1 MTKVRFRYLASTD
14 RLFSVRLR
22 EALFERPM
30 STPTISLFGV
40 RPPLAE
46 LLPKFELFTDLASEE
61 LRWFVEHVSDLEFE
75 EGTLLAREG
84 EEVVHMNFIV
94 EGELRYQSSQPGW
107 PVFMARAG
115 QATGVLPFSR
125 LRRYAGNAYS
135 TTRLRVAQLH
145 RDLFPDLLR
154 EIPLLVPRLVAIMS
168 DRIRENTR
176 LVEQREKLAALGK
189 LAAGLAH
196 ELNNPASATQR
207 SAYDLRQWT
216 IRLRDSNQALAD
228 QGFDANQFRCLLE
241 IERIMLRLRHEA
253 PALGSL
259 ERSDR
264 DETLS
269 AWLKGLNVARP
280 WELAPVFVDAGVDI
294 ARLADVAAC
303 FSPESVEAVFTRL
316 AAALTIEALIDGIG
330 SSADQISDL
339 VNAVKGYSFVDQ
351 APAQEVDIQSG
362 LEDTVSILAH
372 RLHRGITVIR
382 DYDESLPRIP
392 AYGSELNQVWTNLI
406 ENALDAMNGSG
417 ELRIRATQEAG
428 MALVEICDSGRGIPP
443 DVKDRVFDP
452 FFTTKDVGAGRGLGL
467 DTAFRIV
474 QRHRGD
480 MRFTSRPGDTC
491 FQVRLPLHA
500 ANAF

>member
-1 MTKVRFRYLASTD
+1 MTSLS
-14 RLFSVRLR
+14 SVK
-22 EALFERPM
+22 
-30 STPTISLFGV
+30 TPLS
-40 RPPLAE
+40 E
-46 LLPKFELFTDLASEE
+46 LLPKFELFTDLTPEE

-94 EGELRYQSSQPGW
+94 DGELRYQSTQPGW
-107 PVFMARAG
+107 PVFMAWAG

-125 LRRYAGNAYS
+125 LRRYAGNAYA
-135 TTRLRVAQLH
+135 TTRLRVAKLH

-154 EIPLLVPRLVAIMS
+154 EIPQLVPRLVAIMS

-176 LVEQREKLAALGK
+176 MVEQREKLTALGK

-228 QGFDANQFRCLLE
+228 HGFDANQFRCLLE
-241 IERIMLRLRHEA
+241 LERIMLRLGRET
-253 PALGSL
+253 PPLGSL

-264 DETLS
+264 VETLS
-269 AWLKGLNVARP
+269 AWLKQMDVARP
-280 WELAPVFVDAGVDI
+280 WELAPVFVDAGVDVD
-294 ARLADVAAC
+294 RLADVAAC
-303 FSPESVEAVFTRL
+303 FLPESVEAVFTRL
-316 AAALTIEALIDGIG
+316 AAALTIESLIDGIG
-330 SSADQISDL
+330 SSAAQISDL
-339 VNAVKGYSFVDQ
+339 VSAVKGYSFVDQ
-351 APAQEVDIQSG
+351 APAQEIDVQSG
-362 LEDTVSILAH
+362 LDDTISILGH
-372 RLHRGITVIR
+372 RLHQGVTVIR
-382 DYDESLPRIP
+382 EYDESLPRIQ
-392 AYGSELNQVWTNLI
+392 AHGSELNQVWTNLI
-406 ENALDAMNGSG
+406 ENAVDAMNGSG
-417 ELRIRATQEAG
+417 ELHIRATQEAG
-428 MALVEICDSGRGIPP
+428 MALVEIRESGRGIPP
-443 DVKDRVFDP
+443 EIKDRVFDP

-474 QRHRGD
+474 QKHRGD
-480 MRFTSRPGDTC
+480 MQFTSRPGDTC

>member
-1 MTKVRFRYLASTD
+1 MSTAITS
-14 RLFSVRLR
+14 LSSVR
-22 EALFERPM
+22 RPL
-30 STPTISLFGV
+30 SEILPT
-40 RPPLAE
+40 
-46 LLPKFELFTDLASEE
+46 FELFTDLTHEE

-84 EEVVHMNFIV
+84 EEVVSMNFIV
-94 EGELRYQSSQPGW
+94 DGELRYQRSQPGW

-125 LRRYAGNAYS
+125 LRRYAGNAYA

-154 EIPLLVPRLVAIMS
+154 EIPQLVPRLVAIMS

-176 LVEQREKLAALGK
+176 LVEQREKLTALGK

-228 QGFDANQFRCLLE
+228 HGFDANQFRCLLE
-241 IERIMLRLRHEA
+241 LERIMLRLGRET
-253 PALGSL
+253 PPLGSL

-264 DETLS
+264 VETLS
-269 AWLKGLNVARP
+269 AWLKQMDVARP
-280 WELAPVFVDAGVDI
+280 WELAPVFVDAGVDVD
-294 ARLADVAAC
+294 RLADVAAC
-303 FSPESVEAVFTRL
+303 FLPESVEAVFTRL
-316 AAALTIEALIDGIG
+316 AAALTIESLIDGIG
-330 SSADQISDL
+330 SSAAQISDL
-339 VNAVKGYSFVDQ
+339 VSAVKGYSFVDQ
-351 APAQEVDIQSG
+351 APAQEIDVQSG
-362 LEDTVSILAH
+362 LDDTISILGH
-372 RLHRGITVIR
+372 RLHQGVTVIR
-382 DYDESLPRIP
+382 EYDESLPRIQ
-392 AYGSELNQVWTNLI
+392 AHGSELNQVWTNLI
-406 ENALDAMNGSG
+406 ENAVDAMNGSG
-417 ELRIRATQEAG
+417 ELHIRATQEAG
-428 MALVEICDSGRGIPP
+428 MALVEIRDSGRGIPP
-443 DVKDRVFDP
+443 EIKDRVFDP
-452 FFTTKDVGAGRGLGL
+452 FFTTKDVGSGRGLGL

-474 QRHRGD
+474 QKHRGD
-480 MRFTSRPGDTC
+480 MQFTSRPGDTC

>member
-1 MTKVRFRYLASTD
+1 
-14 RLFSVRLR
+14 
-22 EALFERPM
+22 
-30 STPTISLFGV
+30 
-40 RPPLAE
+40 LAE
-46 LLPKFELFTDLASEE
+46 ILPQFELFADLTPEE
-61 LRWFVEHVSDLEFE
+61 LRWFVEHVSDLEVE
-75 EGTLLAREG
+75 QGTLLAQEG
-84 EEVVHMNFIV
+84 EEAMHMNFIV
-94 EGELRYQSSQPGW
+94 EGELRYQSTQPGW

-135 TTRLRVAQLH
+135 TTRLRVAKLH
-145 RDLFPDLLR
+145 RDLFPDLMR
-154 EIPLLVPRLVAIMS
+154 EIPRLVPRLVAIMS
-168 DRIRENTR
+168 DRIRDNTR
-176 LVEQREKLAALGK
+176 LVEQREKLTALGK

-207 SAYDLRQWT
+207 SAYELRQWT

-228 QGFDANQFRCLLE
+228 HGFDANEFRCLLE
-241 IERIMLRLRHEA
+241 IERMMLRLGHET
-253 PALGSL
+253 PVLGSL

-264 DETLS
+264 TEKLS
-269 AWLKGLNVARP
+269 AWLKELQVTRP
-280 WELAPVFVDAGVDI
+280 WELAPVFVDAGVDT

-316 AAALTIEALIDGIG
+316 AAALTIESLIDGIG
-330 SSADQISDL
+330 SSAAQISDL

-362 LEDTVSILAH
+362 LDDTVSILAH

-382 DYDESLPRIP
+382 EYDESLPRIP
-392 AYGSELNQVWTNLI
+392 AHGSELNQVWTNLI
-406 ENALDAMNGSG
+406 ENAIDAMGGSG
-417 ELRIRATQEAG
+417 ELRIRVTHEAG
-428 MALVEICDSGRGIPP
+428 MALVEIRDNGKGIAPEI
-443 DVKDRVFDP
+443 KDRVFDP
-452 FFTTKDVGAGRGLGL
+452 FFTTKDVGSGRGLGL

-474 QRHRGD
+474 QKHRGD
-480 MRFTSRPGDTC
+480 IQFASRPNDTC

>member
-1 MTKVRFRYLASTD
+1 MSTAITS
-14 RLFSVRLR
+14 LSSVR
-22 EALFERPM
+22 RPL
-30 STPTISLFGV
+30 SEILPT
-40 RPPLAE
+40 
-46 LLPKFELFTDLASEE
+46 FELFTDLTPEE

-84 EEVVHMNFIV
+84 EEVVSMNFIV
-94 EGELRYQSSQPGW
+94 DGELRYQSSQPGW

-125 LRRYAGNAYS
+125 LRRYAGNAYA

-154 EIPLLVPRLVAIMS
+154 EIPQLVPRLVAIMS

-176 LVEQREKLAALGK
+176 LVEQREKLTALGK

-228 QGFDANQFRCLLE
+228 HGFDANQFRCLLE
-241 IERIMLRLRHEA
+241 LERIMLRLGRKT
-253 PALGSL
+253 PPLGSL

-264 DETLS
+264 VETLS
-269 AWLKGLNVARP
+269 AWLKQMDVARP
-280 WELAPVFVDAGVDI
+280 WELAPVFVDAGVDVD
-294 ARLADVAAC
+294 RLADVAAC
-303 FSPESVEAVFTRL
+303 FLPESVEAVFTRL
-316 AAALTIEALIDGIG
+316 AAALTIESLIDGIG
-330 SSADQISDL
+330 SSAAQISDL
-339 VNAVKGYSFVDQ
+339 VSAVKGYSFVDQ
-351 APAQEVDIQSG
+351 APAQEIDVQSG
-362 LEDTVSILAH
+362 LDDTISILGH
-372 RLHRGITVIR
+372 RLHQGVTVIR
-382 DYDESLPRIP
+382 EYDESLPRIQ
-392 AYGSELNQVWTNLI
+392 AHGSELNQVWTNLI
-406 ENALDAMNGSG
+406 ENAVDAMNGSG
-417 ELRIRATQEAG
+417 ELHIRATQEAG
-428 MALVEICDSGRGIPP
+428 MALVEIRDSGRGIPP
-443 DVKDRVFDP
+443 EIKDRVFDP
-452 FFTTKDVGAGRGLGL
+452 FFTTKDVGSGRGLGL

-474 QRHRGD
+474 QKHRGD
-480 MRFTSRPGDTC
+480 MQFTSRPGDTC